1 VSSAVNCGTDR
12 CDSGNRAASSRWHG
26 VRTAGSLMIGY
37 SGSASPTGADA
48 FRRRRGAGGTCGGNG
63 IRKGERET
71 GNKTRNED
79 S

>member
-1 VSSAVNCGTDR
+1 
-12 CDSGNRAASSRWHG
+12 
-26 VRTAGSLMIGY
+26 MIGY